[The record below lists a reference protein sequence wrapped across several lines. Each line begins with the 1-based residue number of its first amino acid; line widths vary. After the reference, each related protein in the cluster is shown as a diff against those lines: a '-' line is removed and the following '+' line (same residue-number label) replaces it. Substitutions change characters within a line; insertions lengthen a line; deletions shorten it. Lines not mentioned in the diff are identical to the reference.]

1 MIFSSLLFLFRF
13 LPAVLVLYYLA
24 PRPLRNLV
32 LLLCSLV
39 FMRGENRS
47 ILF

>member
-13 LPAVLVLYYLA
+13 LPAVLVLYYLHRA
-24 PRPLRNLV
+24 R
-32 LLLCSLV
+32 CAIWYCFCAAWY